1 MQAEAFFFFFF
12 PSPSAVTALEEV
24 FITVFTAVRKDLY
37 KYRKLIKVC
46 FFFFLLVSHVASGPR
61 ESLIKYSKFKTKTLH
76 SVYTAIRVREIND
89 IQAVE
94 KMAARALMISGI
106 VLNARVGRLLR
117 VNA

>member
-1 MQAEAFFFFFF
+1 MLRVVFSGRVSGDVVAGRSLF
-12 PSPSAVTALEEV
+12 SSAVTALEEV

-46 FFFFLLVSHVASGPR
+46 FLLVSHVASGPR

-89 IQAVE
+89 IQALQ
-94 KMAARALMISGI
+94 KWQ
-106 VLNARVGRLLR
+106 LR
-117 VNA
+117 I